1 MNIYIYFIKLSFI
14 TCFVP
19 NSWIFS
25 AFVLAAVEQEA
36 VTVTGVDKGGENRR
50 QREGEAGEGVR
61 TGPGWPGSVPLG
73 AFINMAPPL
82 SYGSLF
88 TSIFTCHSC
97 LDVAAEWQQTLSQLS
112 IFSFLSLH
120 FFSFLVL
127 ATKKFFLFKI
137 LKIQL
142 SSFLLHQSCTAPA
155 TPGLNTAWSPGS
167 PCTGPRDRAAATTWR
182 LFSSFPPWSSLWS
195 LSVWC
200 FSSSTDSQRSLQRNG
215 GWRSVIF
222 SFNS

>member
-1 MNIYIYFIKLSFI
+1 MFCSKQLDFLSL
-14 TCFVP
+14 CFGG
-19 NSWIFS
+19 SGTGGCDCDRGGQGRR
-25 AFVLAAVEQEA
+25 EQEA
-36 VTVTGVDKGGENRR
+36 EGGRGGRGGEDGARMTWKR
-50 QREGEAGEGVR
+50 APRSVYKH
-61 TGPGWPGSVPLG
+61 GPSTQLRLIVYIHLYMPFLPG
-73 AFINMAPPL
+73 
-82 SYGSLF
+82 
-88 TSIFTCHSC
+88 CSC
-97 LDVAAEWQQTLSQLS
+97 RVTAQQTLSQLS

>member
-1 MNIYIYFIKLSFI
+1 MNIYIFFIKLSFI

-97 LDVAAEWQQTLSQLS
+97 LDVPAEWQHSRHSHSWASFHFSRS
-112 IFSFLSLH
+112 IFFH
-120 FFSFLVL
+120 FWFWQP
-127 ATKKFFLFKI
+127 KI
-137 LKIQL
+137 
-142 SSFLLHQSCTAPA
+142 
-155 TPGLNTAWSPGS
+155 
-167 PCTGPRDRAAATTWR
+167 
-182 LFSSFPPWSSLWS
+182 FSSLKFKKSS
-195 LSVWC
+195 C
-200 FSSSTDSQRSLQRNG
+200 HHFSSISHVQLQLPPG
-215 GWRSVIF
+215 
-222 SFNS
+222 